1 MAIDKIE
8 LSVGGRMRAHLMS
21 FHPARLGLIAQP
33 KSAAPRLPCVIFGVG
48 GEWK

>member
-1 MAIDKIE
+1 MT
-8 LSVGGRMRAHLMS
+8 AHPMG

-33 KSAAPRLPCVIFGVG
+33 KSAAPRLPRVIFGVD